1 MSLIVAVWE
10 LGVPLESESL
20 NTGVLNMGGSRTR
33 GFKHGVRGGLGVC
46 GPRV

>member
-20 NTGVLNMGGSRTR
+20 NMEGLNMGGSSLE
-33 GFKHGVRGGLGVC
+33 HGGLNTG
-46 GPRV
+46 